1 MKLELFTKKILAL
14 PKRMRQ
20 LMLFSF
26 DFLSLTFSFFISS
39 LINYQDINLKNFP
52 INYLIGFILTNS
64 IIYIYTGQ
72 YKSLTQFNTLKGY
85 LQIFMRVFFSSLIFY
100 YFIKRNS
107 LSINFFINFTL
118 ISSFALILLRVL
130 LSSIINFKFFK
141 NRKNIII
148 YGAGNAGAKL
158 ARSISIDKAN
168 RIICFID
175 DNSAL
180 WGRSIFG
187 YEIKSPEY
195 LKTLEKDIDCVLF
208 CIPSIK
214 NIEKKR
220 ILNFLNKFSFKVFKV
235 PTIEEIKTGKAKIS
249 EFRNINIEDLIY
261 RDSNAK
267 IEKLTKDLLLGKNI
281 FITGAGGSI
290 GSELT
295 RQIIN
300 LEPKKIILLEI
311 SEINLYLINKEISK
325 FANKK
330 IEVIATLGSASDY
343 ELVNNILKE
352 NDINYLIHA
361 AAYKHVYLVEK
372 NPLAGLSN
380 NILSTIVI
388 SKLSRKYKVDGCIL
402 ISTDKAVRP
411 KNIMGASK
419 RISEIIFNVCQNISN
434 HNNSNTKFSIVRFGN
449 VLGSSGS
456 VVPLFKQQ
464 IKDGGPLTVTHP
476 EVIRYFMTI
485 EEAVNLVIN
494 TIAISKGGETFILD
508 MGEPVKILDLAKKMI
523 KLSGLKLK
531 DKKHTSGDIEIKF
544 LGLKEGEKL
553 YEELLI
559 RGKSKPTIFEQI
571 QEDIDPTNYQDPK
584 LIELLNQLEKYL
596 IEKNLIE
603 SINIMSTILPE
614 WSKSQNIIDLTK

>member
-1 MKLELFTKKILAL
+1 MNLELFTNKILSL
-14 PKRMRQ
+14 PKPIRHFI
-20 LMLFSF
+20 LFSI
-26 DFLSLTFSFFISS
+26 DFLSITFSFFIAYS
-39 LINYQDINLKNFP
+39 INNQNLDGKNFP
-52 INYLIGFILTNS
+52 INYSIIFILINL
-64 IIYIYTGQ
+64 IICIYTGQ
-72 YKSLTQFNTLKGY
+72 YKSITQFNTLKGY
-85 LQIFMRVFFSSLIFY
+85 LQIFMRVFLSSIIFY
-100 YFIKRNS
+100 YFANNLS
-107 LSINFFINFTL
+107 LNKNFFINFTL
-118 ISSFALILLRVL
+118 ISSFALINSRVL
-130 LSSIINFKFFK
+130 ISLIINFKFFK

-148 YGAGNAGAKL
+148 YGAGTAGAKL
-158 ARSISIDKAN
+158 ARSISIDKTN
-168 RIICFID
+168 RILCFID

-187 YEIKSPEY
+187 YEIKSPNY
-195 LKTLEKDIDCVLF
+195 LNSLEKDIDCVLF

-220 ILNFLNKFSFKVFKV
+220 ILNFLNKFSFRVFKV

-267 IEKLTKDLLLGKNI
+267 IEKLTKDLLFGKNI
-281 FITGAGGSI
+281 CITGAGGSI

-300 LEPKKIILLEI
+300 LSPKKIILLEI
-311 SEINLYLINKEISK
+311 SEINLYLINEEVSK
-325 FANKK
+325 FEDKK
-330 IEVIATLGSASDY
+330 IEVITKLGSASDY

-352 NDINYLIHA
+352 NNINYLIHA
-361 AAYKHVYLVEK
+361 AAYKHVSLVEK

-380 NILSTIVI
+380 NILSSIVI
-388 SKLSRKYKVDGCIL
+388 SKLSRKYNIDGCIL

-411 KNIMGASK
+411 TNIMGASK
-419 RISEIIFNVCQNISN
+419 RISEIIFKVSQKISN
-434 HNNSNTKFSIVRFGN
+434 QKNMFTKFSIVRFGN

-464 IKDGGPLTVTHP
+464 IRDGGPLTVTHP

-494 TIAISKGGETFILD
+494 TIAISKGGETYILD

-523 KLSGLKLK
+523 KLSGLRLK
-531 DKKHTSGDIEIKF
+531 DNKHKSGDIEIKF

-559 RGKSKPTIFEQI
+559 SGKSKSTIFEQI
-571 QEDIDPTNYQDPK
+571 NEDIDLTNYEDPK
-584 LIELLNQLEKYL
+584 LIGLLDQLETYL
-596 IEKNLIE
+596 VDKNLKN
-603 SINIMSTILPE
+603 SINLISSILPE
-614 WSKSQNIIDLTK
+614 WSKSQKIINLKN